1 MPEKYFDHTVPFLPV
16 RDLKETVGYYRDKL
30 GFSNE
35 WFWEDTDAGIER
47 DGMNVLFVR
56 NPKFLEAI
64 NTAGGDRGFE
74 LMWFVENVDDIF
86 EEFKAA
92 GVEITGD
99 LQDEPWGVR
108 EFAFKDINGYYI
120 RVAEGLEDDEEDG
133 AEDNG

>member
-1 MPEKYFDHTVPFLPV
+1 MKEKIFDHTVPFLPV
-16 RDLKETVGYYRDKL
+16 RDLKETIAYYRDTL

-47 DGMNVLFVR
+47 DDMHLLFSR
-56 NPKFLEAI
+56 NPPFIDAI
-64 NTAGGDRGFE
+64 NAAAGDRGFE
-74 LMWFVENVDDIF
+74 VMWFVENVDDIY
-86 EEFKAA
+86 EEYKAK

-120 RVAEGLEDDEEDG
+120 RVAEGSEEEGD
-133 AEDNG
+133 AEEEESE